1 MKCPICQS
9 SSKVKD
15 VRESRRDSKTRKRV
29 CVKGHSF
36 LSYEVSEER
45 LAELLDFEK
54 AFYKVQE
61 VMEKYDQ

>member
-9 SSKVKD
+9 GSKVKD
-15 VRESRRDSKTRKRV
+15 VREKRRESKTRKRV
-29 CVKGHSF
+29 CENGHSF

-45 LAELLDFEK
+45 LAELLDYEK
-54 AFYKVQE
+54 AFNKIQE

>member
-15 VRESRRDSKTRKRV
+15 VREKRRDSKTRKRV
-29 CVKGHSF
+29 CEKGHSF

-45 LAELLDFEK
+45 LAELLDYEK
-54 AFYKVQE
+54 AFFKMQE
-61 VMEKYDQ
+61 LLEKYDQ